1 MTTTTLVLLG
11 LASVA
16 AILALIIKAKAH
28 PFLALL
34 IVSVALALVAG
45 IPLAEVV
52 PTLTDGMGGTLG
64 SVALI
69 VTLGAM
75 LGRIVEVSGGADVL
89 AKKMLA
95 VFGPERAPWAL
106 GAASFLFG
114 IPVFVD
120 VALIVLIPIVLSV
133 GRRLGGNMLTY
144 ALPTV
149 MALLTVHVILPPHP
163 GIVGGAEIMGA
174 DVGMVLLLGL
184 VPALIMWFFSQVASG
199 FVQKRVSSPV
209 PALQAA
215 AVGGSPAS
223 SGTAGGGA
231 GTASGSAGGPAADE
245 EADAATHSSPVVANP
260 PGVGLVLAMIV
271 TPLVLIMAQTVTALV
286 LPEGNGLRSFFALV
300 GASPMALLIGVLLAI
315 VLLGYR
321 RGWGLGQA
329 EDIINSSLPPI
340 AAVILITGAGG
351 TFGHV
356 LSETG
361 VAGAVAE
368 VLAGSGLP
376 IVVLAYLM
384 AALIRA
390 AQGSATV
397 AVLTASPLIA
407 PLAAQLELAP
417 LQIALVT
424 ITIGVGSMALSH
436 VNDSLFWVWSRYF
449 QVSTATALKSY
460 TVLTTSTSL
469 VGFGVV
475 CALWPLVAAVA

>member
-11 LASVA
+11 LAAVA
-16 AILALIIKAKAH
+16 AILALIIKARAH

-34 IVSVALALVAG
+34 IVSVGLALVAG
-45 IPLAEVV
+45 IPLEEVV
-52 PTLTDGMGGTLG
+52 PVLTEGMGSTLG

-75 LGRIVEVSGGADVL
+75 LGRIIEMSGGADVL
-89 AKKMLA
+89 AKKMLE
-95 VFGPERAPWAL
+95 VFGPRRAPWAL
-106 GAASFLFG
+106 GVASFLFG

-120 VALIVLIPIVLSV
+120 VALIVLIPIVMSV
-133 GRRLGGNMLTY
+133 ARRLGGNMLTY

-163 GIVGGAEIMGA
+163 GIVGGAEVMGA

-184 VPALIMWFFSQVASG
+184 VPAVLMWLFSQVASG
-199 FVQKRVSSPV
+199 FVQKRVFSRV
-209 PALQAA
+209 PEFQA
-215 AVGGSPAS
+215 
-223 SGTAGGGA
+223 A
-231 GTASGSAGGPAADE
+231 GTAAGGASA
-245 EADAATHSSPVVANP
+245 EAEDRKGSSGEDREGQPAATHSSPIVENP
-260 PGVGLVLAMIV
+260 PSVGLVLAMIL
-271 TPLVLIMAQTVTALV
+271 TPLVLIMAQTITALV
-286 LPEGNGLRSFFALV
+286 LPEGDAVRNFFALV
-300 GASPMALLIGVLLAI
+300 GASPMALLIGVVLAL

-321 RGWGLGQA
+321 RGWGLGKA
-329 EDIINSSLPPI
+329 EEIINSSLPPI

-361 VAGAVAE
+361 VAGAVAD

-397 AVLTASPLIA
+397 AVLTAAPLIA
-407 PLAAQLELAP
+407 PLAAQTGLAP

-424 ITIGVGSMALSH
+424 ITIGIGSMALSH

-449 QVSTATALKSY
+449 QVGTATALKSY

-469 VGFGVV
+469 VGFVVV
-475 CALWPLVAAVA
+475 CALWPLVALAA

>member
-34 IVSVALALVAG
+34 IVSLGLALVAG
-45 IPLAEVV
+45 IPLEEVV
-52 PTLTDGMGGTLG
+52 PVLTEGMGKTLG

-75 LGRIVEVSGGADVL
+75 LGRIVETSGGADVL
-89 AKKMLA
+89 AKRMLA
-95 VFGPERAPWAL
+95 AFGPSRAPWAL
-106 GAASFLFG
+106 GVASFLFG

-120 VALIVLIPIVLSV
+120 VALIVLVPIVLSV
-133 GRRLGGNMLTY
+133 GRRLGGNMLTF

-184 VPALIMWFFSQVASG
+184 VPAILMWLFTQIGSG
-199 FVQKRVSSPV
+199 FIARRLFSPIPV
-209 PALQAA
+209 PQGAE
-215 AVGGSPAS
+215 
-223 SGTAGGGA
+223 GA
-231 GTASGSAGGPAADE
+231 GEGRSRAASDGADSGDGAHEAGDSR
-245 EADAATHSSPVVANP
+245 DLTATHSSPVVENP
-260 PGVGLVLAMIV
+260 PRVGTVLAMIA

-286 LPEGNGLRSFFALV
+286 LPEGNPVRGFFALV
-300 GASPMALLIGVLLAI
+300 GASPMALLIGVVLAA
-315 VLLGYR
+315 VFLGYR

-329 EDIINSSLPPI
+329 EEVINSSLPPI

-361 VAGAVAE
+361 VAGAVAD

-376 IVVLAYLM
+376 IIVLAWLM
-384 AALIRA
+384 TALIRA

-407 PLAAQLELAP
+407 PLAAQSGLEP
-417 LQIALVT
+417 LQVALVT
-424 ITIGVGSMALSH
+424 VTIGIGSMALSH

-449 QVSTATALKSY
+449 QVPAGTALRSY
-460 TVLTTSTSL
+460 TVMTAATSL

-475 CALWPLVAAVA
+475 SAMWPLVSAIA

>member
-1 MTTTTLVLLG
+1 MRISMTTTTLVLLG
-11 LASVA
+11 LAAVA

-34 IVSVALALVAG
+34 VVSVALALVVG
-45 IPLAEVV
+45 MPLEEVV
-52 PTLTDGMGGTLG
+52 PTLEDGMGGTLG

-75 LGRIVEVSGGADVL
+75 LGRIVEMSGGADVL
-89 AKKMLA
+89 AKKMLT
-95 VFGPERAPWAL
+95 VFGPRRAPWAL
-106 GAASFLFG
+106 GVASFLFG

-120 VALIVLIPIVLSV
+120 VALIVLIPIVMSV

-149 MALLTVHVILPPHP
+149 MALLSVHVILPPHP
-163 GIVGGAEIMGA
+163 GIVGGAEVMGA
-174 DVGMVLLLGL
+174 DVGLVLLLGL
-184 VPALIMWFFSQVASG
+184 VPAIIMWAFSQVASG
-199 FVQKRVSSPV
+199 FIQKRVFSPV
-209 PALQAA
+209 PDLQAVGVA
-215 AVGGSPAS
+215 AGTGSGS
-223 SGTAGGGA
+223 GA
-231 GTASGSAGGPAADE
+231 GSEDAEDDDAEQSTA
-245 EADAATHSSPVVANP
+245 TRSSPVVENP
-260 PGVGLVLAMIV
+260 PSVGLVLAMII

-286 LPEGNGLRSFFALV
+286 LPEGNPVRGLFALI
-300 GASPMALLIGVLLAI
+300 GASPMALLIGVILAL

-361 VAGAVAE
+361 VAGAVAD

-397 AVLTASPLIA
+397 AVLTAAPLIA
-407 PLAAQLELAP
+407 PLAVQMGLAP

-449 QVSTATALKSY
+449 RVTTATALKSY

-469 VGFGVV
+469 VGFVVV
-475 CALWPLVAAVA
+475 CALWPLVALAA